1 MKKSTLIVLFLAF
14 ASQIFAQKAMSELS
28 VIYTITAVKV
38 KGGGKNAMA
47 GKAMENSSI
56 SITSKNSQSKMTMDM
71 MNGMMK
77 MQMFTNKKTNSSNMF
92 MSMMGQNIE
101 MIGMDSIQKAQKAQ
115 VDTVKIKAAKPV
127 ATGKKKKILD
137 YDCDEYVT
145 TSVTKGKKSTTLVYI
160 TKAIKADKSIFENS
174 EQMQLLPSMA
184 GSEGMDGFPLEM
196 TIETDEMQMTMEA
209 TSVEDEVEDKEF
221 IMPTGY
227 KKVNAKDMA
236 KMKGGF

>member
-14 ASQIFAQKAMSELS
+14 ASQFFAQKTLTELS
-28 VIYTITAVKV
+28 VTYTIKDVKI

-47 GKAMENSSI
+47 GKAMENSNI
-56 SITSKNSQSKMTMDM
+56 QINSKNGQSKMNMDM
-71 MNGMMK
+71 MNGMIK
-77 MQMFTNKKTNSSNMF
+77 MQMFMNSKTNSSNMF

-101 MIGMDSIQKAQKAQ
+101 MVGIDSIQKHQKANP
-115 VDTVKIKAAKPV
+115 DTSKLKTSKPV

-145 TSVTKGKKSTTLVYI
+145 TSITKGKKSTTSMYV
-160 TKAIKADKSIFENS
+160 TKAIKADKSVFENS
-174 EQMQLLPSMA
+174 DQMQMLPSMSGG
-184 GSEGMDGFPLEM
+184 GSIEGFPLEM
-196 TIETDEMQMTMEA
+196 SIDSDEMTMTMQA
-209 TSVEDEVEDKEF
+209 TAIEDEVEDKEF

-227 KKVNAKDMA
+227 KKVNVKDMG